1 MEVPQRLRAS
11 KNWIGGGGR
20 QGFVLP
26 FLEGEREL
34 GIGGVPVREN
44 VANAI
49 KCQICNGEST
59 KLWHCPWLR
68 NGPISYRYEITVL
81 METGLPD
88 PC

>member
-49 KCQICNGEST
+49 KCQICNGEKARSCGIVCGLEMARSATGT
-59 KLWHCPWLR
+59 KSLF
-68 NGPISYRYEITVL
+68 
-81 METGLPD
+81 
-88 PC
+88 